1 MKKISSFYKVFITI
15 AFPIMIQYFIT
26 STLNFMDSVMIGT
39 LGEEAVTALGICNQY
54 FFLFNL
60 IVMGIY
66 SGCNVLIAQFWG
78 KYDIS
83 NIKRVLGISLVLGV
97 ITSIIFL
104 IFGRFFSTEIISIFN
119 RSDMVI
125 SLGKDYLELVCI
137 SYVFMAVSAA
147 YGIGSR
153 GVQRAFMPML
163 CSAFALIL
171 NIFFNYVFIFGHF
184 HMPAMGVRGAA
195 LATLIAR
202 ICEMILILALIY
214 GRKDILRASYKE
226 MLALDKSFFQNIIT
240 AIMPVIVNELCWGLG
255 FLIYSIIYGNM
266 GTKPMAAV
274 QICITVQN
282 MFLIILFAVSNA
294 ACVMIGNEVGRDKLE
309 NVHDYSAKFIKIA
322 LMISLVMAVGLVLSS
337 KFILS
342 FYTVS
347 YEVYMNTWY
356 MLIITAIILPV
367 RFLNVLLIVGILRGG
382 GDASYV
388 LKVELATMWL
398 IGVPICAVG
407 ALLLKLDVYQVFLLV
422 TLEEITKCL
431 ISVKRFKS
439 GKWIKNMTHN
449 MNVRCNSTCANKT
462 TA

>member
-1 MKKISSFYKVFITI
+1 MKKFSSFYKVFFTI

-26 STLNFMDSVMIGT
+26 STLNLMDSVMIGT
-39 LGEEAVTALGICNQY
+39 LGEEAVAALGICNQY

-66 SGCNVLIAQFWG
+66 SGCNVLISQFWG
-78 KYDIS
+78 KQDIV
-83 NIKRVLGISLVLGV
+83 NIKKVLGISLVLGI
-97 ITSIIFL
+97 ITSMVFL
-104 IFGRFFSTEIISIFN
+104 IIGRVYSTEIISIFN
-119 RSDMVI
+119 RNDTVM
-125 SLGKDYLELVCI
+125 SLGKSYLELVCI
-137 SYVFMAVSAA
+137 SYIFMTVSFA

-153 GVQRAFMPML
+153 GVQRAFVPML
-163 CSAFALIL
+163 CSAFALVL

-202 ICEMILILALIY
+202 IFEMLLILTLIY
-214 GRKDILRASYKE
+214 RRKNILSASCRE
-226 MLALDKSFFQNIIT
+226 MLAFDKSFFKNTMT
-240 AIMPVIVNELCWGLG
+240 AIMPVIVNELCWGVG
-255 FLIYSIIYGNM
+255 FLIYSVIYGNM

-274 QICITVQN
+274 QICNTIQSI
-282 MFLIILFAVSNA
+282 FLILIFAVSNA
-294 ACVMIGNEVGRDKLE
+294 ACVMIGNEVGRDNLE
-309 NVHDYSAKFIKIA
+309 NVHDYSAKLIKIA
-322 LMISLVMAVGLVLSS
+322 LLISLAMSVSLILSS

-347 YEVYMNTWY
+347 SEVYSNAWY
-356 MLIITAIILPV
+356 MLIITALILPG

-388 LKVELATMWL
+388 LKIELATMWL
-398 IGVPICAVG
+398 IGVPLCAWG

-422 TLEEITKCL
+422 TLEEIIKCI

-439 GKWIKNMTHN
+439 NKWIKNMTCGI
-449 MNVRCNSTCANKT
+449 NVRCNSTCVNKT